1 MKKFIMFIALLISLV
16 FSNAIV
22 NAGFSNDYFIDRVEI
37 DGTVVKDS
45 RFSFPDKTVAVERG
59 EALPID
65 VWVGALNDIDN
76 VRVEVSIRG
85 YERGSIRYTS
95 DIFELDQG
103 TVPRIPLVLELPED
117 LDASE
122 TYTLVVDVSDKH
134 NGIVEE
140 FPLRVKEQR
149 HLLNVLDVIFRPSST
164 VEAGRFLR
172 TVVRVENLGAKTED
186 DIKVTVSIP
195 ELGVSTRDF
204 IDELVSNEDEEDD
217 EDQTSLS
224 TNELVLQIPRDA
236 KEGDYEVKVDVEFNR
251 GSDVATVKKMVHVLG
266 EGQREDETQTII
278 SLDTTSQ
285 TLAENEEGTY
295 RLTFANLGNERKLY
309 SVEVLGAETW
319 ASLAVEPNFLSV
331 GAGETGDL
339 FVKVTPSEDASL
351 GSKVFTLKVNANN
364 KLVKEIN
371 LKAEVTEGGFS
382 FGGVRNA
389 LEVIFAV
396 LVVILI
402 VLALVIAFRKV
413 RGREEGPG
421 IETNSEQTYY

>member
-16 FSNAIV
+16 FSNAFV
-22 NAGFSNDYFIDRVEI
+22 NADLSNDYFIDRVEI

-45 RFSFPDKTVAVERG
+45 RFSLTEKTAAVERG

-65 VWVGALNDIDN
+65 VWVGSLNDIDN

-103 TVPRIPLVLELPED
+103 TIKKIPLVLELPED

-122 TYTLVVDVSDKH
+122 TYTLVVDISDKH

-204 IDELVSNEDEEDD
+204 IDELVSSENEDED
-217 EDQTSLS
+217 EETSLS
-224 TNELVLQIPRDA
+224 TNELVLQIPSDA
-236 KEGDYEVKVDVEFNR
+236 KEGDYEVRIDVEFNR
-251 GSDVATVKKMVHVLG
+251 GSDVETVKKMVHVFG
-266 EGQREDETQTII
+266 EGQREDDTQTII
-278 SLDTTSQ
+278 SLDTSSQ
-285 TLAENEEGTY
+285 ALRENEEGTY
-295 RLTFANLGNERKLY
+295 RLTFANLGDARKLY
-309 SVEVLGAETW
+309 SVDVLGTETW

-339 FVKVTPSEDASL
+339 FVKVTPKEDASL

-364 KLVKEIN
+364 RLVKEIN
-371 LKAEVTEGGFS
+371 LNADVTEGGFG
-382 FGGVRNA
+382 FGGVRSA

-396 LVVILI
+396 LVVVLV

-421 IETNSEQTYY
+421 VETNSEQTYY